1 MAVEFCLNVRAFLLD
16 KETKAQLECAEIMAK
31 MELEIMVIFLPLLV
45 EILVESEKFVP
56 RL

>member
-16 KETKAQLECAEIMAK
+16 IETKAQLECAEIMAK